1 MMPSERRLHPLSFLF
16 QIGGQLQQ
24 FVVPGLLLL
33 FGARSAGMEW
43 QGWIALALVPSALAA
58 IVKTFSFRYR
68 FEETELVMTSGFV
81 FRKVRHVPYARV
93 QNIDARQNLVHRLV
107 HVVEVRVETG
117 GGEEPEAALRVL
129 PLEALDEMRERV
141 FAGRAAATATA
152 DRAGEAAASAGHAAP
167 AETLLR
173 LRPRDLLL
181 AGFVDSRGL
190 IIVGAAFGLL
200 WEFGLFDRSIDFIAG
215 ENVSGRGL
223 VRRLI
228 RAAFGG
234 GVPPPRQILLTL
246 GGFAV
251 LLLAL
256 RLLSMAWSFIRLY
269 GFRLD
274 RSGDD
279 LRVEYGFFTRV
290 MTTIPRSRIQTLTI
304 KEGLFHRLFRRA
316 AIRVDSAGG
325 GDAAGQRAA
334 TRESLAPI
342 VDRALVPRLL
352 QDVLPDLDLERVD
365 WQPVDPRGVRRTF
378 VVSMVFYTFLTMP
391 FVGML
396 RWWSLAL
403 YAGFVALAWVSS
415 RMHVKHLGWAVGER
429 AVIFRSGWLTR
440 ELTMARF
447 TKVQVVTLRESPF
460 DRRHQM
466 ASVRVDTAGASD
478 LSHRVAIPF
487 LSRPTADAVYE
498 QLAAAA
504 ARTSFRW

>member
-1 MMPSERRLHPLSFLF
+1 MPSERRLHPLSFLF

-43 QGWIALALVPSALAA
+43 QGWIALALVPSALIA

-93 QNIDARQNLVHRLV
+93 QNIDARQNLLHRLV
-107 HVVEVRVETG
+107 HVVEVKVETG

-141 FAGRAAATATA
+141 FAGRVAAAGA
-152 DRAGEAAASAGHAAP
+152 RAGEAAAAAVHAAP

-190 IIVGAAFGLL
+190 IIVGAAVGLL
-200 WEFGLFDRSIDFIAG
+200 WEFGLFDRSLDFVAG

-228 RAAFGG
+228 RAVFGG
-234 GVPPPRQILLTL
+234 GVPPLRQILLTIA
-246 GGFAV
+246 GFAV
-251 LLLAL
+251 LLLAM

-304 KEGLFHRLFRRA
+304 KEGPFHRLFHRA

-325 GDAAGQRAA
+325 GVAAGQQAA
-334 TRESLAPI
+334 SRESLAPI
-342 VDRALVPRLL
+342 VDRAMVPRLL
-352 QDVLPDLDLERVD
+352 QDVLPDLDIERVD

-378 VVSMVFYTFLTMP
+378 VMSMVFYTFLTLP
-391 FVGML
+391 FVAML
-396 RWWSLAL
+396 RWWALVL

-415 RMHVKHLGWAVGER
+415 RKHVKHLGWAVGER
-429 AVIFRSGWLTR
+429 AVIFRSGWVTR
-440 ELTMARF
+440 ELTVARF

-478 LSHRVAIPF
+478 LSHRVSIPF
-487 LSRPTADAVYE
+487 LSRPIADAVYA
-498 QLAAAA
+498 QLTAAA